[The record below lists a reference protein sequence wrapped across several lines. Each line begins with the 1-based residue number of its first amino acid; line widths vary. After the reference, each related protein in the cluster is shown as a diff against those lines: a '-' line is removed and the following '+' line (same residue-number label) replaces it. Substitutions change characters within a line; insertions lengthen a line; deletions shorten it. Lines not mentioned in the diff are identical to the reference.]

1 MPLSIFRALNL
12 GPLKDTRV
20 IIQLTNRSNVYPE
33 GGVEDVL
40 VKVNEFIFYADF
52 YTVGM
57 NDNNSANSAILLL
70 GRPFI
75 STARTKIYV
84 HEGTLSVEFDGETFT
99 FNIFNAIKYPDDTE
113 SVNYVCVINFIVQ
126 DHFEQNLMENKMK
139 FVLQQSKTNEEVE
152 SVDDE
157 DIVEAI
163 MSLHSLFAFPDRSVD
178 LFLPLPASN
187 ERILPFVEQAPEFK
201 LKELSKH
208 LKYAFL
214 GDHGTLP
221 IIITS
226 LVHVVP
232 KKTGITLVR
241 NEKNELVPM
250 RLQNGWRMCIEFRKL
265 NVATRKDHFP
275 LPFIDEMLE
284 RLAALKY
291 ILAKKE
297 SKPRLIHWILLLQE
311 YNWKI
316 KDRKG
321 VDNSVADH
329 LSRLIREEEGMPIS
343 EAYRTAYK
351 TSTKMSPYRLIYG
364 KMCNSSVAIEY
375 RAFLTVKQCNLNA
388 DRNDKERK
396 LQLQELEEIRLEAY
410 DNARLYKERTKSIHD
425 KLLRNK

>member
-1 MPLSIFRALNL
+1 MIPCIIGQKRIDRDKLDLGASINIMPLSIFRALNL

-20 IIQLTNRSNVYPE
+20 IIQLTNRSNVYPK

-163 MSLHSLFAFPDRSVD
+163 MSLHSLLAFPDRFD
-178 LFLPLPASN
+178 
-187 ERILPFVEQAPEFK
+187 
-201 LKELSKH
+201 
-208 LKYAFL
+208 
-214 GDHGTLP
+214 
-221 IIITS
+221 
-226 LVHVVP
+226 VP
-232 KKTGITLVR
+232 RTIVSDQSTHFCNHTIEALVR
-241 NEKNELVPM
+241 KYGVHQRVDTTYYPQTNGQVEVSNREIKSILEKTVNPNRKNWHI
-250 RLQNGWRMCIEFRKL
+250 RL
-265 NVATRKDHFP
+265 D
-275 LPFIDEMLE
+275 D
-284 RLAALKY
+284 AL
-291 ILAKKE
+291 
-297 SKPRLIHWILLLQE
+297 W
-311 YNWKI
+311 
-316 KDRKG
+316 
-321 VDNSVADH
+321 
-329 LSRLIREEEGMPIS
+329 
-343 EAYRTAYK
+343 AYRTAYK